1 MMSRL
6 LVIAWIVLGALA
18 LAQGSVTINVMESDE
33 YGSYLADADGNSL
46 YLFVVEGMESTDPE
60 RMTSGVRSDA
70 APCADKCLDF
80 WPPLTATDITAG
92 EGVDAELLYTADFGG
107 MMMVVYNGWPLY
119 YFAKDEKPG
128 DTNGQGSGKDPNIWY
143 LVSPDGSI
151 NESGKE

>member
-1 MMSRL
+1 MMARL
-6 LVIAWIVLGALA
+6 LVISLMLGALA
-18 LAQGSVTINVMESDE
+18 LAQGSVTIKVMQSDE
-33 YGSYLADADGNSL
+33 YGPYLADEDGNSL
-46 YLFVVEGMESTDPE
+46 YLFVVEGTESTDPE
-60 RMTSGVRSDA
+60 RMTSGVRTDA

-119 YFAKDEKPG
+119 YFANDEKAG

-151 NESGKE
+151 NETESE